1 MKVKAAI
8 TCEYHKPLVIEEVEL
23 DAPRKKE
30 VRLKVAATAIC
41 HSDIHCKHAEHGVHP
56 LPAIGGHEI
65 CGYVDEVGPEVSYV
79 KKGDK
84 VIASIIPVGC
94 GHCYYCYIGA
104 TGVCQNNPLALFKP
118 GPFVTSKG
126 QRILNFEGAVAGFAE
141 YTVVPEAHLV
151 KMPDAIPV
159 DKACLIA
166 CGVISGYGAVLNR
179 AKVQTNRS
187 CVVVGTGGV
196 GLNAIQGAA
205 SIGAYP
211 IIAVDIVDS
220 KLEVAKK
227 FGATHVINS
236 KTEKEPVKKVFE
248 LTYGR
253 GADYIIVSVAGI
265 DILRQ
270 AWTMGGAL
278 STTCIIGHG
287 WDERLSEWR
296 PVEFCAGRT
305 LTGSA
310 MGAVRARVDIPR
322 LAELYLIGK
331 IKLDELITNHFPFAK
346 INEAMDSME
355 TGKVIRNVIMF
366 DS

>member
-1 MKVKAAI
+1 MKTKAAI
-8 TCEYHKPLVIEEVEL
+8 TYEYHKPLVIEEVDL
-23 DAPRKKE
+23 DPPGKKE

-41 HSDIHCKHAEHGVHP
+41 HSDVHCKHAEHGVHP

-65 CGYVDEVGPEVSYV
+65 CGYVDAVGEEVTYV

-94 GHCYYCYIGA
+94 GQCYYCYIGA
-104 TGVCQNNPLALFKP
+104 QGVCRNNTLALFKP
-118 GPFVTSKG
+118 GPLVNSRGT
-126 QRILNFEGAVAGFAE
+126 RILNFEGPVAGFTE
-141 YTVVPEAHLV
+141 YTVVPEVNLV
-151 KMPDAIPV
+151 KMPDEIAV

-220 KLEVAKK
+220 KLEVAKL
-227 FGATHVINS
+227 FGATYVINS
-236 KTEKEPVKKVFE
+236 RIEKDPVKKVFE

-265 DILRQ
+265 EILRQ
-270 AWTMGGAL
+270 AWTMGGPL
-278 STTCIIGHG
+278 STTCVIGHG
-287 WDERLSEWR
+287 WDERLSDWR
-296 PVEFCAGRT
+296 PVEFCGGRT

-310 MGAVRARVDIPR
+310 MGGVRTRVDIPR
-322 LAELYLIGK
+322 LAELYLAGK
-331 IKLDELITNHFPFAK
+331 IKLDELVTNRFPFSQ
-346 INEAMDSME
+346 INQAMDSME
-355 TGKVIRNVIMF
+355 AGKVIRNIIMF
-366 DS
+366 D